1 MFRLAHIIPVLAI
14 AAGVSGLSSTAF
26 AADTY
31 EVDGVHSAAIFKVRH
46 AGVAYTYGRF
56 DKFLPTSV
64 VVWDAAN
71 PAASSFVIAIDPESV
86 DTDNEKRDQHL
97 RNPDFFDTKQFPVF
111 GFTSTAVKKIDDTTY
126 EVAGN
131 LTIHGVTKPLTV
143 KALKTGEGKDP
154 WGGYRIGFET
164 SFSIKRSDFG
174 MTKVTES
181 VGDDVA
187 ITFAIEAKKK

>member
-1 MFRLAHIIPVLAI
+1 MSRLALIIPVLAL
-14 AAGVSGLSSTAF
+14 ATGLG
-26 AADTY
+26 AADNY
-31 EVDGVHSAAIFKVRH
+31 AVDGVHSAAIFKVKH
-46 AGVAYTYGRF
+46 AGVAFTYGRF
-56 DKFLPTSV
+56 TKVSGT

-71 PAASSFVIAIDPESV
+71 PAASSFEIAIDPESV
-86 DTDNEKRDQHL
+86 DTENEKRDQHL
-97 RNPDFFDTKQFPVF
+97 RNPDFFDAKQFPAF
-111 GFTSTAVKKIDDTTY
+111 GFKSATIKQLDDATF

-164 SFSIKRSDFG
+164 TFAIKRSDYG

-187 ITFAIEAKKK
+187 IIFSIESVKEKK

>member
-1 MFRLAHIIPVLAI
+1 MSRSALLIPILACCAGFVS
-14 AAGVSGLSSTAF
+14 AAT
-26 AADTY
+26 AADNY
-31 EVDGVHSAAIFKVRH
+31 SVDGGHSAALFKVKH
-46 AGVAYTYGRF
+46 AGIAYTHGRF
-56 DKFLPTSV
+56 DKFLETSA

-86 DTDNEKRDQHL
+86 NTGIEKRDQHL
-97 RNPDFFDTKQFPVF
+97 RNPDFFDAKQFPAF
-111 GFTSTAVKKIDDTTY
+111 GFTSTAVKKLDDTTY
-126 EVAGN
+126 EVTGN

-164 SFSIKRSDFG
+164 SFTVKRSDFG

-187 ITFAIEAKKK
+187 ITFSIEAKKK

>member
-1 MFRLAHIIPVLAI
+1 MSRLALIIPVLAI
-14 AAGVSGLSSTAF
+14 SAGFSGAAV

-31 EVDGVHSAAIFKVRH
+31 SVDGGHSAAIFKVKH

-56 DKFLPTSV
+56 NKVTGT
-64 VVWDAAN
+64 VVWDNAD
-71 PAASSFVIAIDPESV
+71 PAASKIEIAIDPESV
-86 DTDNEKRDQHL
+86 DTENEKRDQHL
-97 RNPDFFDTKQFPVF
+97 RNPDFFDAKQYPAF
-111 GFTSTAVKKIDDTTY
+111 GFKSATVKKIDDTTY
-126 EVAGN
+126 EVSGN

-164 SFSIKRSDFG
+164 SFTIKRSDFG

-187 ITFAIEAKKK
+187 ITFSIESVKAK

>member
-1 MFRLAHIIPVLAI
+1 MSRLSFIIPVLALS
-14 AAGVSGLSSTAF
+14 AGFSGATN

-31 EVDGVHSAAIFKVRH
+31 GIDVDHSAAIFKIKH
-46 AGVAYTYGRF
+46 AGIAYTYGRF
-56 DKFLPTSV
+56 TKFSGS
-64 VVWDAAN
+64 VVWDNAN
-71 PAASSFVIAIDPESV
+71 PAAGKIEITIDPDSV
-86 DTDNEKRDQHL
+86 STLNEKRDQHL
-97 RNPDFFDTKQFPVF
+97 RNPDFFDTKQFPAF
-111 GFTSTAVKKIDDTTY
+111 GFKSGVIKKIDDSTF
-126 EVAGN
+126 EIAGD

-164 SFSIKRSDFG
+164 SFTIKRSDFG

-187 ITFAIEAKKK
+187 ITFAIEGKKAP

>member
-1 MFRLAHIIPVLAI
+1 MFRLAIIVPVLAI
-14 AAGVSGLSSTAF
+14 SAGFSGVAV

-31 EVDGVHSAAIFKVRH
+31 LVDGVHSAAIFKVRH

-56 DKFLPTSV
+56 DKFLEASA

-126 EVAGN
+126 EVSGN

-164 SFSIKRSDFG
+164 SFAIKRSDFG

-187 ITFAIEAKKK
+187 ITFSIEAKKK